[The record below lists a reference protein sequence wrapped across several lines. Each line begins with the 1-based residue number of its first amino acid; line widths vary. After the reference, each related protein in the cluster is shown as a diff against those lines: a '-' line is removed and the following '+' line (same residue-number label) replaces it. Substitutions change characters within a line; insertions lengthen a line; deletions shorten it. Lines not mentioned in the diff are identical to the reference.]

1 MLATAMDLV
10 MTQLRGVGLC
20 WVVLLLQHVSMVV
33 LMYGSGG
40 DSQGSGVLVWG
51 WWTVVKL

>member
-20 WVVLLLQHVSMVV
+20 WVVLLLQYVSMVV

-40 DSQGSGVLVWG
+40 DSQGSGVLV
-51 WWTVVKL
+51 

>member
-10 MTQLRGVGLC
+10 MTQLRCVGLC
-20 WVVLLLQHVSMVV
+20 WVVLLLQEVSMVV

>member
-20 WVVLLLQHVSMVV
+20 WVVLLLQLVSMVL

>member
-20 WVVLLLQHVSMVV
+20 WVVLLQTVSMVV